1 MRRKR
6 KGISFMESHI
16 VQNFWSVN
24 SSGERNRIMLDLK
37 ANLNISGSIICKM
50 LRDALRVIDNH

>member
-1 MRRKR
+1 
-6 KGISFMESHI
+6 MESHI

-50 LRDALRVIDNH
+50 LRDALRVIDND